1 MRLGDVAPRIGAK
14 LLGDPHIK
22 VEGISSEENPNPHT
36 FVFHQKPELASNLP
50 PECVPVVEKPL
61 DRRTYLLVENL
72 RLSLAKALDLFYPES
87 HPTGISEKA
96 HIEEGVQMEEGV
108 YVGPFVYIGKGVKLG
123 KGVKVYPF
131 SYIGDYTVI
140 GEGSVIFSG
149 VHIYPKCVIGSRVRI
164 HSGAVIGADGFG
176 YYIGKE
182 GIVKL
187 NHIGTVI
194 IEDDVEIGA
203 NTTIDRALLDAT
215 VIGRYTKIDNLVM
228 IGHNCQVGQA
238 NILVSQV
245 GLAGSV
251 KTGKNVILAGQVGV
265 ADHVNIGDNVMV
277 SAKSGVVNN
286 LEEGKTYG
294 ATLPAIEWSRW
305 KRIYL
310 YLLRLPQLF
319 KERKGYEDN
328 KDSPQP

>member
-1 MRLGDVAPRIGAK
+1 MRLVEVARRIGAE
-14 LLGDPHIK
+14 LFGDPEVK
-22 VEGISSEENPNPHT
+22 VEGISSEENPKPHT
-36 FVFHQKPELASNLP
+36 LVFCKKTELALSLP
-50 PECVPVVEKPL
+50 TQCVPVVEKPV
-61 DRRTYLLVENL
+61 DRQTYLLTENL
-72 RLSLAKALDLFYPES
+72 RLSLAKALELLYPES
-87 HPTGISEKA
+87 HPTGVSDRAYIGED
-96 HIEEGVQMEEGV
+96 VQVGEGV
-108 YVGPFVYIGKGVKLG
+108 YVGPFAYIGKGVRLG

-131 SYIGDYTVI
+131 SYVGDYAVIGD
-140 GEGSVIFSG
+140 ESVIFSG
-149 VHIYPKCVIGSRVRI
+149 VHIYPRCVIGSRVRV

-187 NHIGTVI
+187 NHVGTVI

-228 IGHNCQVGQA
+228 VGHNCRIGQA

-245 GLAGSV
+245 GLSGSV

-265 ADHVNIGDNVMV
+265 ADHVSIGDNVMV
-277 SAKSGVVNN
+277 SAKSGVAND
-286 LEEGKTYG
+286 LEGGKTYG
-294 ATLPAIEWSRW
+294 ANLPAIEWTKW

-310 YLLRLPQLF
+310 YLLRLPELF
-319 KERKGYEDN
+319 KERKG
-328 KDSPQP
+328 